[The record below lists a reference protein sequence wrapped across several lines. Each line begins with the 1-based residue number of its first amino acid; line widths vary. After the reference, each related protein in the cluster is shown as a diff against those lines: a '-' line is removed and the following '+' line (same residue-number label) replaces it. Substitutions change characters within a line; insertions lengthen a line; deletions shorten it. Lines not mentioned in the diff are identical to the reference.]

1 MTRPRLWIE
10 TAVVLVFMMVG
21 AGGCSQASPKL
32 GASSVL
38 RVPQSSEE
46 PLTLQFGLG
55 EVPSG
60 VDWHRSFV
68 VYVDSSEDQPTP
80 LSVQGKYR
88 LEADSVIFRPDFPF
102 RAGTKYVVRIDAA
115 LIADN
120 GEVIGERITDDGH
133 EYFETRFAL
142 PLQSVPATPEVVSIY
157 PSGDELPA
165 NLLRFYVY
173 FSTPMRRGQAESL
186 IRLVD
191 EYGNNVP
198 NAFMTF
204 KQELWSPDQTR
215 LTVLFDPG
223 RIKRGV
229 ETNLELG
236 APLVSGA
243 SYQLVVDSGWTSAEG
258 RELQQTHT
266 KQFRVVAA
274 LRSVPDPARWEI
286 HAVHVGTQEEL
297 TVQLDRSYDHA
308 LLQQL
313 IRVKDQTGRWVDG
326 RVSVDR
332 HETRWRFRPS
342 GAWGSGKHE
351 LVIDAILED
360 VAGNNLQGLLDRPVG
375 TPLSE
380 VASLSRSFEP
390 RE

>member
-1 MTRPRLWIE
+1 MKRSTLWFE
-10 TAVVLVFMMVG
+10 TVVVLVVLMVG
-21 AGGCSQASPKL
+21 IGGCSQACPKL
-32 GASSVL
+32 GASPAL
-38 RVPQSSEE
+38 RVPQSSAD
-46 PLTLQFGLG
+46 PLTLQFGHS

-60 VDWHRSFV
+60 VDWQSSFV
-68 VYVDSSEDQPTP
+68 IYVDSSQVLP
-80 LSVQGKYR
+80 VQGTYR
-88 LEADSVIFRPDFPF
+88 LEANSVIFRPDFPF
-102 RAGTKYVVRIDAA
+102 QAGVKYRVRIDAT
-115 LIADN
+115 LIGDN
-120 GEVIGERITDDGH
+120 AIGERITEEGH
-133 EYFETRFAL
+133 EYIEIRFAL
-142 PLQSVPATPEVVSIY
+142 PLQSVPTTPEVVSIY

-165 NLLRFYVY
+165 NLLRFYIY

-186 IRLVD
+186 IHLLD
-191 EYGNNVP
+191 EDGNTVP
-198 NAFMTF
+198 NAFMAF

-229 ETNLELG
+229 ETNIELG

-243 SYQLVVDSGWTSAEG
+243 SYQLVVDHSWTSAEG
-258 RELQQTHT
+258 QELEQTHT
-266 KQFRVVAA
+266 KRFRVVEA
-274 LRSVPDPARWEI
+274 LRSAPDPARWEL
-286 HAVHVGTQEEL
+286 HAVHVGTQEYL
-297 TVQLDRSYDHA
+297 TVQLDRPYDHA
-308 LLQQL
+308 LLQRL

-332 HETRWRFRPS
+332 HETRWRFQPS
-342 GAWGSGKHE
+342 SAWSSGKHE

-380 VASLSRSFEP
+380 VESLSRSFEP